1 MNRRTFLASSAL
13 AAPLAHQ
20 VAFGA
25 GGSRAPQYFEL
36 RKYHLLY
43 GSKQRDL
50 HDFLGEV
57 ALPAF
62 NRIGIDPV
70 GVFTVAYG
78 PNSPSVYLLLP
89 HPDLASVESARNRLA
104 EDQVYVESGADFL
117 KRPLSDPSYVRYES
131 SLMKAFDG
139 MQTVETPI
147 DTDGRIFELR
157 VYESHTDEA
166 ALRKIEMF
174 NNGEIPIFREVGLH
188 PVFFAETLIGE
199 KLPNLTYMLAFEN
212 MAERDA
218 AWERFI
224 DHPDWKAL
232 SADSYYAESVS
243 AITDFILRPTAYSQ
257 V

>member
-1 MNRRTFLASSAL
+1 MANK
-13 AAPLAHQ
+13 
-20 VAFGA
+20 VAFA
-25 GGSRAPQYFEL
+25 TSRSRAPQYFEL

-57 ALPAF
+57 AVPAF
-62 NRIGIDPV
+62 NRIGIEPV

-89 HPDLASVESARNRLA
+89 HPDLTSVESARHRLA
-104 EDQVYVESGADFL
+104 EDQTYVSSGEDFL

-131 SLMKAFDG
+131 SLMKAFEG
-139 MQTVETPI
+139 MPTLETPL
-147 DTDGRIFELR
+147 DSDGRIFELR

-218 AWERFI
+218 AWGRFTG
-224 DHPDWKAL
+224 HPDWKEL
-232 SADSYYAESVS
+232 SGDPYYAEAVS

>member
-1 MNRRTFLASSAL
+1 M
-13 AAPLAHQ
+13 AHQ
-20 VAFGA
+20 VAFGT
-25 GGSRAPQYFEL
+25 GRPRAAQYFEL

-50 HDFLGEV
+50 HDFLGDV
-57 ALPAF
+57 AVPAF
-62 NRIGIDPV
+62 NRIGIQPV

-89 HPDLASVESARNRLA
+89 HPDLTSVESARHRLA
-104 EDQVYVESGADFL
+104 EDQTYVSSGEDFL

-131 SLMKAFDG
+131 SLMKAFEG
-139 MQTVETPI
+139 MPMLETPL
-147 DTDGRIFELR
+147 DSDGRIFELR

-218 AWERFI
+218 AWGRFS
-224 DHPDWKAL
+224 DHPDWKEL
-232 SADSYYAESVS
+232 SGDPYYADTVS

>member
-1 MNRRTFLASSAL
+1 M
-13 AAPLAHQ
+13 AHQ
-20 VAFGA
+20 VAFGT
-25 GGSRAPQYFEL
+25 GRPRAAQYFEL

-50 HDFLGEV
+50 HDFLGDV
-57 ALPAF
+57 AVPAF
-62 NRIGIDPV
+62 NRIEIQPV

-89 HPDLASVESARNRLA
+89 HPDLTSVESARHRLA
-104 EDQVYVESGADFL
+104 EDQTYVSSGEDFL

-131 SLMKAFDG
+131 SLMKAFEG
-139 MQTVETPI
+139 MPMLETPL
-147 DTDGRIFELR
+147 DSDGRIFELR

-218 AWERFI
+218 AWGRFS
-224 DHPDWKAL
+224 DHPDWKEL
-232 SADSYYAESVS
+232 SGDPYYADTVS